1 MKINYSVFHPL
12 INKILGFR
20 ECAMLK
26 NIANK
31 TNTVIELSANG
42 KKGTTDS
49 IISLMQL
56 GIKENSGVVFTI
68 KGENQIECCHLVM
81 DIIENGWQKES
92 NDLIT
97 SNNHFN
103 NDSFSNND
111 INKKNINDI
120 IENNF
125 INDKEKN
132 NINIKNNDEDEE
144 KKTEL
149 MSVDD
154 IINLHIDLNHLI
166 YKNINNWNFD
176 NYNIINY
183 AC

>member
-1 MKINYSVFHPL
+1 MRKIINYSVFHPL

-26 NIANK
+26 NIADK

-42 KKGTTDS
+42 KTGTTDS
-49 IISLMQL
+49 IISLVKL

-92 NDLIT
+92 NRLIPSYKVKENIGT
-97 SNNHFN
+97 KDD
-103 NDSFSNND
+103 NDTKNDND
-111 INKKNINDI
+111 IK
-120 IENNF
+120 
-125 INDKEKN
+125 
-132 NINIKNNDEDEE
+132 E

-149 MSVDD
+149 ISVDD

-166 YKNINNWNFD
+166 YSNINNWDFD
-176 NYNIINY
+176 YNNIVNC